1 MKKRF
6 LKKLTRFSLFCLIMT
21 AVLMSFSI
29 FNVAASENES
39 LITPQSLKFTPKG
52 DGKFIYCNNTES
64 MDRGTLAGEPNTS
77 PRYVMNNE
85 DLTPDRY
92 YIYLSHINYAYDHD
106 EYGNPSGLA
115 FDVELDVEIY
125 AKENSVLKIYN
136 AACETPAVRKYID
149 QNGTEKFQLTNWGGM
164 NACAT
169 MLKSDIYELNSSN
182 IYTNRNYST
191 VTINIPKGET
201 VWLSEYLD
209 NYEACSMVMPIFI
222 AADTELISGK
232 VDMNVVQLRSK
243 DGMVGDR
250 SDFDRTN
257 IGFGTFLR
265 DRCHKGV
272 ADSLPEVNASLN
284 YEIDDTIPDDTYLPV
299 TFSNQFFSDVVTNE
313 WVTNLN
319 PQDDIWAKYTT
330 VESDM
335 LPLNYY
341 DPDKLN
347 YYGKNVPMSER
358 DSVWHFDNYHSDA
371 KGYIAESG
379 VSPDDFSPN
388 FELKARDEN
397 GNIIENNGVAC
408 SMGNYGVS
416 TRYNLKIDNNGN
428 TTRYFNYDASTT
440 ANIIVAVRDKNENL
454 IETPICKREQGS
466 ITTDTCACVELK
478 PHTTTEF
485 ILETIL
491 PVNYMGGLKN
501 AFRITSTEQKFSFK
515 TETKNWLPDYT
526 TIENKYYDEYMQ
538 SANDE
543 TKELFSGNLNN
554 FSVTETDYG
563 YMLRW
568 KEWDDHPEFQG
579 QFKSL
584 ASDIYFLNHNF
595 CLIGKTHFDKFPMD
609 EKYCYGKFIITFQDG
624 SRKFSTDGGEWY
636 TPYWTADEDETMDSV
651 MVKVN
656 GEYLKFDQEP
666 IIVNDRTMV
675 PMRFIF
681 EKFGLDVMWDDK
693 TQTAS
698 VFLDD
703 ISGGLSFH
711 IGNEYANING
721 KDFLLDTAPMLVGDR
736 TLIPLRFL
744 SEALG
749 YIVSWNE
756 IPQEVII
763 NSIPKLPTSD
773 REDYVIY
780 REGYRDNR
788 VELVFFNTE
797 GTHTILWDTSITA
810 INDLGETL
818 PINDDV
824 KYYLDEDTNTWVKF
838 EENYNSISNYAT
850 MLIST
855 GSPTI
860 FR

>member
-1 MKKRF
+1 
-6 LKKLTRFSLFCLIMT
+6 
-21 AVLMSFSI
+21 
-29 FNVAASENES
+29 
-39 LITPQSLKFTPKG
+39 
-52 DGKFIYCNNTES
+52 
-64 MDRGTLAGEPNTS
+64 
-77 PRYVMNNE
+77 
-85 DLTPDRY
+85 
-92 YIYLSHINYAYDHD
+92 
-106 EYGNPSGLA
+106 
-115 FDVELDVEIY
+115 
-125 AKENSVLKIYN
+125 
-136 AACETPAVRKYID
+136 
-149 QNGTEKFQLTNWGGM
+149 
-164 NACAT
+164 
-169 MLKSDIYELNSSN
+169 
-182 IYTNRNYST
+182 
-191 VTINIPKGET
+191 
-201 VWLSEYLD
+201 
-209 NYEACSMVMPIFI
+209 
-222 AADTELISGK
+222 
-232 VDMNVVQLRSK
+232 
-243 DGMVGDR
+243 
-250 SDFDRTN
+250 
-257 IGFGTFLR
+257 
-265 DRCHKGV
+265 
-272 ADSLPEVNASLN
+272 
-284 YEIDDTIPDDTYLPV
+284 
-299 TFSNQFFSDVVTNE
+299 
-313 WVTNLN
+313 
-319 PQDDIWAKYTT
+319 
-330 VESDM
+330 
-335 LPLNYY
+335 
-341 DPDKLN
+341 
-347 YYGKNVPMSER
+347 
-358 DSVWHFDNYHSDA
+358 
-371 KGYIAESG
+371 
-379 VSPDDFSPN
+379 
-388 FELKARDEN
+388 
-397 GNIIENNGVAC
+397 
-408 SMGNYGVS
+408 
-416 TRYNLKIDNNGN
+416 
-428 TTRYFNYDASTT
+428 
-440 ANIIVAVRDKNENL
+440 
-454 IETPICKREQGS
+454 
-466 ITTDTCACVELK
+466 
-478 PHTTTEF
+478 
-485 ILETIL
+485 
-491 PVNYMGGLKN
+491 MGGLKN

-526 TIENKYYDEYMQ
+526 TIENTYYDEYMQ

-609 EKYCYGKFIITFQDG
+609 EKYCHGKFIITFQDG

-703 ISGGLSFH
+703 ISGGLSFQ

-797 GTHTILWDTSITA
+797 PLNIILWDTSITA